1 MAVSL
6 DKAPN
11 TNADDRLAYVL
22 RTSTTHHLR
31 RLAGSRGMWVAL
43 SATAIAIDNE
53 IEAREN
59 IPTLGHFY
67 NAVRLFG
74 QYRAPSCNTL
84 I

>member
-11 TNADDRLAYVL
+11 MNADDRLAYVL
-22 RTSTTHHLR
+22 RTSTTDRLR
-31 RLAGSRGMWVAL
+31 RIAGSRGIWVAP
-43 SATAIAIDNE
+43 SSTAIAIDNE